1 MEILGPPE
9 CQLEGAQLWSLEGL
23 WEDWLRAGLGLLQ
36 PPPPKAFLGSLG
48 SEATEESIPWASTT
62 SSVSLLLESSE
73 GLELWVWWK
82 MGWGHSIDPHPRK
95 KPTHPSPAKEEV
107 SQRFSHQSTSDSF

>member
-9 CQLEGAQLWSLEGL
+9 CQLKGARLWSLEGL
-23 WEDWLRAGLGLLQ
+23 WEYWLRARLGLLQ

-62 SSVSLLLESSE
+62 SSVSLLRKESSE

-82 MGWGHSIDPHPRK
+82 MGWGHSIDPPHAEA
-95 KPTHPSPAKEEV
+95 HPS
-107 SQRFSHQSTSDSF
+107 